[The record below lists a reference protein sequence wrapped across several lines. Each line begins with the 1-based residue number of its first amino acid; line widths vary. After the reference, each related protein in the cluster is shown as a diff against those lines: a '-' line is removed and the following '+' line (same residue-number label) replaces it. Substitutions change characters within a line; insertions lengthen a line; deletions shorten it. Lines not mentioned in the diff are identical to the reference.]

1 MSKTMF
7 HLLWNNYSEKAA
19 YRHVEA
25 ITRYHRVQASPG
37 FRDAANYTL
46 ESLKKA
52 GLEAY
57 IESYP
62 ANTRTMFWANLSC
75 QEWDCQ
81 EGMLSLLE
89 PADQAA
95 VLADFCDV
103 PHSLIQRST
112 PFEGDAE
119 LVLLEDGLEES
130 EYEGLNLQGK
140 VVLTR
145 GNVEKVRKLAVEK
158 YGALGIVF
166 YGTRKIKPVR
176 EAVDLPDALQNTSFW
191 WSDAP
196 AEKKCFGFTLSYRQG
211 LYLAQLVRNLKKEGK
226 PAARVNVKVKSRLYD
241 GSFENV
247 VALIRGRTA
256 QEIVVTAH
264 LCHPQPSAND
274 NASGSA
280 AILEAA
286 CCLQRLIDR
295 GELPQPERS
304 IRFLWVPEMTGSYA
318 YLSTHEAQI
327 PHMVAG
333 INLDMVGENQDK
345 TGATFILVNPPLAEA
360 SFVPALLKSLRQLMI
375 AETKEHGD
383 LEPYALF
390 RYTTTGFMSGSD
402 HYIYSDPSV
411 GVPMPALASL
421 PDKFYHTSAD
431 TPDKVDPL
439 MLRRAGV
446 LAAFYAAWIA
456 NAGKEEALW
465 LAHEMQAYFS
475 ASLADT
481 LQDHYGNSLEALDKY
496 GVFALDCHRRA
507 LSTLCRLD
515 ETMKD
520 HLPFL
525 NEDASRIFNIFRER
539 YGAIPAKTSP
549 GDTTTHPV
557 QLEWEEQAA
566 GFIPLRLYRG
576 PAGFDLLIRT
586 LPEADQ
592 KTWSTMLDKYPRAMD
607 PLIPLA
613 EYWADGKRTALEII
627 DLIELENGLRDAE
640 VIVRTYKVLAKLGL
654 MEMKRV

>member
-7 HLLWNNYSEKAA
+7 HLIWKNYAEKAA

-25 ITRYHRVQASPG
+25 IACYHRIQASPG
-37 FRDAANYTL
+37 YRNAANYVL
-46 ESLKKA
+46 DSLKKSGVKA
-52 GLEAY
+52 W

-62 ANTRTMFWANLSC
+62 ANTGTMYWANMSC
-75 QEWDCQ
+75 QEWDC
-81 EGMLSLLE
+81 EEATLSLLE

-95 VLADFCDV
+95 VLADFREA
-103 PHSLIQRST
+103 PHSLIQRSIS
-112 PFEGDAE
+112 FEGDTG
-119 LVLLEDGLEES
+119 LVLLEDGMEES
-130 EYEGLNLQGK
+130 EYDGLNLQGK
-140 VVLTR
+140 VVLTG

-158 YGALGIVF
+158 YGAVGIVY

-176 EAVDLPDALQNTSFW
+176 EPVDLPDALQNTSFW
-191 WSDAP
+191 WSDARG
-196 AEKKCFGFTLSYRQG
+196 EKKCFGFTLSYRQG
-211 LYLAQLVRNLKKEGK
+211 LYLAQLVKNCIKEGK
-226 PAARVNVKVKSRLYD
+226 PDPRVHVKVKSRLYD

-247 VALIRGRTA
+247 VALIPGKTA

-327 PHMVAG
+327 PNMVAG

-360 SFVPALLKSLRQLMI
+360 SFVPALLKSLRRLMI
-375 AETKEHGD
+375 TETKEHGD

-421 PDKFYHTSAD
+421 PDRFYHTSAD

-456 NAGKEEALW
+456 NAGKEEVLW
-465 LAHEMQAYFS
+465 LAHEMQACFS
-475 ASLADT
+475 SSLAGT
-481 LQDHYGNSLEALDKY
+481 LQDHYGNSLEKMDKY

-515 ETMKD
+515 EAIKD
-520 HLPFL
+520 FLPFL
-525 NEDASRIFNIFRER
+525 NEDASRIFKLYRER
-539 YGAIPAKTSP
+539 YVNLPATTSP
-549 GDTTTHPV
+549 
-557 QLEWEEQAA
+557 
-566 GFIPLRLYRG
+566 Y
-576 PAGFDLLIRT
+576 
-586 LPEADQ
+586 Q
-592 KTWSTMLDKYPRAMD
+592 KTTNP
-607 PLIPLA
+607 P
-613 EYWADGKRTALEII
+613 G
-627 DLIELENGLRDAE
+627 
-640 VIVRTYKVLAKLGL
+640 
-654 MEMKRV
+654 